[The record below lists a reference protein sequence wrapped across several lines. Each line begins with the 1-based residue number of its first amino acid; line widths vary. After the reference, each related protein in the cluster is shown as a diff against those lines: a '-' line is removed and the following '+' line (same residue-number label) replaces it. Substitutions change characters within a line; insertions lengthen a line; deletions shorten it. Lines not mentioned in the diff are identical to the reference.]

1 MKPLKQPSALHP
13 GNNQG
18 FTLVE
23 TMIAMLLFTFG
34 ILAVMSMTLTSMN
47 GFNRSRITCTEVNR
61 TTLNIE
67 TLKEGGYNNAN
78 IFSGAGTPAAPV
90 GTDGA
95 TVGYNDTDNTVVAET
110 KLISIQNNALRG
122 AGAGATYELYYTK
135 PFIE

>member
-1 MKPLKQPSALHP
+1 MKPIKQSSAYHT

-23 TMIAMLLFTFG
+23 TMIAILLFTIG
-34 ILAVMSMTLTSMN
+34 ILAVMTMTLTALN
-47 GFNRSRITCTEVNR
+47 AFTRSKITCTEVNR

-67 TLKEGGYNNAN
+67 ALKEGGYDNAN
-78 IFSGAGTPAAPV
+78 IFSGVGTPTAPV

-110 KLISIQNNALRG
+110 KLISIQNNALKG
-122 AGAGATYELYYTK
+122 AGAGNTYELYYTK
-135 PFIE
+135 PLIE